1 MRQHLTRRL
10 IAASSAAVVTFGGLA
25 AASSAAAV
33 PAGESG
39 AGVSLL
45 SSVDEAAQQEA
56 LDYWTAERIAE
67 ATPLDRTIAAGGAG
81 GDAGGAPAEAAAS
94 PATPVPSTRSTAA
107 TPQQP
112 PTLTRSARTAAGTVT
127 GDAVSRAT
135 DWTGGT
141 QSRVGRLYFTQGA
154 GKFECTASSVDS
166 PKGNVVVT
174 AGHCLTENGKPSTN
188 VVFVPGL
195 DGTEEP
201 LGRFSIG
208 KLFTTTQWRT
218 QDQSSPAALNFDVG
232 FAVASPRDGRSL
244 KDTVGA
250 YGIDFT
256 DTLSRV
262 TVLGYPGKALNPD
275 GSVKVDGSTLQYC
288 TGWQFTDSGP
298 GSTTDRATLCD
309 LAGGSSGGPWL
320 RDLDPVTGA
329 GTVTSVVSFSYD
341 NNASVLYGPLLGEVA
356 KAVYTEAS
364 TA

>member
-1 MRQHLTRRL
+1 MRQHLTRSL
-10 IAASSAAVVTFGGLA
+10 IAASSAAVVTFGGVA
-25 AASSAAAV
+25 AASSAAAAPV
-33 PAGESG
+33 GESG
-39 AGVSLL
+39 AAVSLL
-45 SSVDEAAQQEA
+45 SAVDEATQQQA
-56 LDYWTAERIAE
+56 LDYWTPERIAE
-67 ATPLDRTIAAGGAG
+67 ATPLDRSIAAT
-81 GDAGGAPAEAAAS
+81 GDAGDASDAAGAVPAPADPSAS
-94 PATPVPSTRSTAA
+94 PTRSTLA
-107 TPQQP
+107 TAQP
-112 PTLTRSARTAAGTVT
+112 PTLARSARTASGVVT
-127 GDAVSRAT
+127 GDAVSTAT
-135 DWTGGT
+135 DWAGAT

-154 GKFECTASSVDS
+154 GKYECTASSVDS

-174 AGHCLTENGKPSTN
+174 AGHCLTENGKASTN

-195 DGTEEP
+195 DGTVEP

-208 KLFTTTQWRT
+208 KMFTTTQWQT
-218 QDQSSPAALNFDVG
+218 QDQSSAAALNFDIG

-244 KDTVGA
+244 KDAVGA

-262 TVLGYPGKALNPD
+262 TVLGYPGKTLNPD
-275 GSVKVDGSTLQYC
+275 GSVEVDGSTLQYC
-288 TGWQFTDSGP
+288 AGWEFTDSGP

-320 RDLDPVTGA
+320 RDFDPATGA

-341 NNASVLYGPLLGEVA
+341 NNSSVLYGPLLGEAA